1 MKVELPKKISDKQK
15 ELLKEFE
22 EEESKKEKE
31 TTKIG
36 ATIEK
41 AWERMKK
48 FMGTTGEDSAKAKSS
63 K

>member
-1 MKVELPKKISDKQK
+1 MKVEFPKKISDKQK
-15 ELLKEFE
+15 QLLQEFE

-31 TTKIG
+31 TSKIG

-41 AWERMKK
+41 AWERLKK
-48 FMGTTGEDSAKAKSS
+48 FMGTSADDSTKAKSS